1 MAVDLGHLFRFGR
14 SLLQVCAVEDK
25 GRSVSE
31 AKDIALD
38 MEQLAVSDI
47 WKYGG
52 NRLVEELAMQH
63 RADEIRV
70 SLMEVDAVV
79 LESLLGISRQLLP
92 MVYVVEACE
101 KE

>member
-1 MAVDLGHLFRFGR
+1 MGR
-14 SLLQVCAVEDK
+14 SLLQGKHVEDK
-25 GRSVSE
+25 GRSLSE
-31 AKDIALD
+31 AIDIAD
-38 MEQLAVSDI
+38 DGEQPAVSDI
-47 WKYGG
+47 WKNGG
-52 NRLVEELAMQH
+52 NGLIEELAMQH